1 MSTALLTIYVLIWPA
16 LVLVVLGVISKGFFK
31 DWATARR
38 NGEDLV
44 QLFTPPPTDFLSV
57 AAVILRRTLGA
68 AL

>member
-31 DWATARR
+31 DWVTARR

-44 QLFTPPPTDFLSV
+44 
-57 AAVILRRTLGA
+57 
-68 AL
+68 

>member
-38 NGEDLV
+38 DGEDLV
-44 QLFTPPPTDFLSV
+44 
-57 AAVILRRTLGA
+57 
-68 AL
+68 